1 MQGADANIRA
11 VITADDR
18 ASSTIANFGKR
29 ADKTFTN
36 TIRNAKR
43 LAILGF
49 GAVVAGA
56 VSSVKA
62 FNESE
67 AATAQLNAVLKSTKG
82 AAGVSSKA
90 ALNLAKSLQKVTTF
104 SDEEILSA
112 ENLILTFT
120 KINKKIFP
128 DTVKIVADMSTAL
141 GQDLKSSSI
150 QVGKALQDPIL
161 GVTALKR
168 VGVNFSEAQRDVIK
182 NLVETGQA
190 AKAQK
195 IILKE
200 LQTEFGG
207 SSAAAAKTFGGAM
220 KILGNNI
227 NDVQET
233 IGQLIVE
240 KLGPLVTKFN
250 EWVVKHEPQIRQAFQ
265 NLIDKLIALGTFI
278 VDNWSHIKKL
288 IAVYI
293 ALKTALFLTGAL
305 GAFTR
310 VMTGVRAAAALT
322 AGPKGIGLINAR
334 VGIMGRLLASPHIIT
349 ISIAAALLTLSILMK
364 KVMEADKILG
374 NFVSKYQDQEKTAR
388 QKVLD
393 AKSKKGRQKAAVELY
408 KLQNNPGGQTA
419 RSLIKSAKRRAM
431 GGNVVK
437 DSPYMVG
444 ERGPEMIVPSK
455 SGRVVP
461 NNRLSGSS
469 GVVFNVNIGMFAGTA
484 MERRKIADT
493 LFNDMR
499 TLALSKG
506 VDLPAMLGRT

>member
-1 MQGADANIRA
+1 MGPGADANIRA

-18 ASSTIANFGKR
+18 ASQTIANFGNR
-29 ADKTFTN
+29 ANKTFTN

-43 LAILGF
+43 LAVLGF

-150 QVGKALQDPIL
+150 QVGKALQDPIK
-161 GVTALKR
+161 GVTALRR
-168 VGVNFSEAQRDVIK
+168 VGVNFNQAQQDVIK
-182 NLVETGQA
+182 RLVETGQA

-195 IILKE
+195 MILKE

-233 IGQLIVE
+233 IGQLIVQ

-265 NLIDKLIALGTFI
+265 NIIDKLIALGTFI
-278 VDNWSHIKKL
+278 VENWSHIKRL
-288 IAVYI
+288 IAVYV

-305 GAFTR
+305 QAFTK
-310 VMTGVRAAAALT
+310 VMTGVRLAAALT
-322 AGPKGIGLINAR
+322 AGPKGIGLVNAR
-334 VGIMGRLLASPHIIT
+334 VGIMGRLLATPHVIT
-349 ISIAAALLTLSILMK
+349 ISIAAALLVLGILMK
-364 KVMEADKILG
+364 KVMEADRLLG
-374 NFVSKYQDQEKTAR
+374 DFVSKYNTDQDKAR
-388 QKVLD
+388 QRVID
-393 AKSKKGRQKAAVELY
+393 AKSKSARQKAAVDLY
-408 KLQNNPGGQTA
+408 KLQNSPTGQTA
-419 RSLIKSAKRRAM
+419 RHLKKRAT
-431 GGNVVK
+431 GGPVQAG
-437 DSPYMVG
+437 SPYMVG
-444 ERGPEMIVPSK
+444 ERGPEIMVPKS

-461 NNRLSGSS
+461 NNKIASGG

-484 MERRKIADT
+484 LERRKVAET

-506 VDLPAMLGRT
+506 VDLPAVLGRT